1 MRDQTLA
8 DVDDRLIETGQ
19 FLEDVAKH
27 PKKKACLESF
37 VRSQNIVEWLRR
49 TTKGQFHSY
58 IHVVFCA
65 QYDHIMLCLMVM
77 PELEKQLPSQLS
89 TIE

>member
-1 MRDQTLA
+1 MKDQTLA

-19 FLEDVAKH
+19 FLVDVAKN

-37 VRSQNIVEWLRR
+37 VRSQNIVEWLKS

-58 IHVVFCA
+58 SVVCT
-65 QYDHIMLCLMVM
+65 V
-77 PELEKQLPSQLS
+77 
-89 TIE
+89 